1 MNEILLKLIS
11 FGALIILVTVSI
23 LIFLNL
29 LKIKY
34 PFKNLISKYRLEIIF
49 LISLIGTV
57 GSILLSVYFK
67 LAPCELCWYQR
78 VFLFSVPIIM
88 AVAIVKEDTK
98 AHVYAFYL
106 SLVGIL
112 FSTYHALIQAKI
124 FASDPVFCSPD
135 ALVDCAT
142 PIFTY
147 FGFVNIPMIA
157 FSVFYLILFIAYVPN
172 KK

>member
-1 MNEILLKLIS
+1 M
-11 FGALIILVTVSI
+11 
-23 LIFLNL
+23 
-29 LKIKY
+29 
-34 PFKNLISKYRLEIIF
+34 
-49 LISLIGTV
+49 
-57 GSILLSVYFK
+57 
-67 LAPCELCWYQR
+67 
-78 VFLFSVPIIM
+78 FLFSIPIIM
-88 AVAIVKEDTK
+88 AVAIVKEDIK
-98 AHVYAFYL
+98 AYMYAFYL

-147 FGFVNIPMIA
+147 FGFVNIPVIA
-157 FSVFYLILFIAYVPN
+157 FSVFYLILYLVYVPN